1 MNSDLRRK
9 QMPDPSFRNNESL
22 AIYSIGHS
30 NQSIKAF
37 IELLTKH
44 GIETLIDVR
53 SYPYSRYVSHFNG
66 PELAKAVGYSKITYL
81 FMGKELG
88 GRPDGEEFYDAE
100 DHVLYSRVA
109 ESPLF
114 LKGIERLE
122 EIGKVSR
129 AAIMCSEEDPTT
141 CHRHLL
147 VGRVLAERRISLLHI
162 RGDGRIQKGEELASV
177 NGGPLYVQGQLL
189 PDDNDQ
195 GASEWRS
202 IRSVSRRKQQPNS
215 SDR

>member
-1 MNSDLRRK
+1 MS
-9 QMPDPSFRNNESL
+9 DPSIGDTESQ
-22 AIYSIGHS
+22 AVTIYSIGHS
-30 NQSIKAF
+30 NQPIKEF
-37 IELLTKH
+37 IELLTQH

-66 PELAKAVGYSKITYL
+66 PELAKAVGYSKIKYL

-100 DHVLYSRVA
+100 DHVLYNQVA
-109 ESPLF
+109 ESPFF
-114 LKGIERLE
+114 LEGIERLE
-122 EIGKVSR
+122 EIGKASR
-129 AAIMCSEEDPTT
+129 VAIMCSEEDPTS

-147 VGRVLAERRISLLHI
+147 IGRVLAKQGISLLHI
-162 RGDGRIQKGEELASV
+162 RGDGCIQTGEELTSRDEV
-177 NGGPLYVQGQLL
+177 PLYKQDELWS
-189 PDDNDQ
+189 DNNDR
-195 GASEWRS
+195 GVNEWRS

>member
-1 MNSDLRRK
+1 
-9 QMPDPSFRNNESL
+9 
-22 AIYSIGHS
+22 
-30 NQSIKAF
+30 
-37 IELLTKH
+37 
-44 GIETLIDVR
+44 
-53 SYPYSRYVSHFNG
+53 
-66 PELAKAVGYSKITYL
+66 
-81 FMGKELG
+81 MGKELG

-100 DHVLYSRVA
+100 DHALYSRVA

-129 AAIMCSEEDPTT
+129 VAIMCSEEDPTT

-147 VGRVLAERRISLLHI
+147 VGRILAERGISLLHI
-162 RGDGRIQKGEELASV
+162 RGDGRIPTGEELA
-177 NGGPLYVQGQLL
+177 PLDEGSSYVHNELW
-189 PDDNDQ
+189 PDNNNR

-202 IRSVSRRKQQPNS
+202 IRSVSRKKQQLNS